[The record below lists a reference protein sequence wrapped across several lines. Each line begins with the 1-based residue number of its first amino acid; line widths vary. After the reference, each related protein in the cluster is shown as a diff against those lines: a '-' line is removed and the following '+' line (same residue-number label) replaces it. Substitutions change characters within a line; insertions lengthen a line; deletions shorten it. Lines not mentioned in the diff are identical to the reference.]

1 MSRIESYAH
10 GQFSWIDLLT
20 PNAQASSKFYAELF
34 GWTSLEN
41 PTDQAS
47 VYTMFQ
53 QDGLDV
59 CGMGEMGDAL
69 KKSGMPAAWNS
80 YVFVDDAEA
89 VASRAVDLGGQVEM
103 PVLQVMQ
110 AGRMAILVDPVGA
123 RISVWEA
130 GEHAGAGL
138 VNEPN
143 SLGWNELSTREPEKA
158 VDFYGQLFGWTFR
171 DLGDGYNEIKAGER
185 VNGGIRRAG
194 PDEPDM
200 PPFWLAY
207 ISVADCDAT
216 VARVTALGGQALME
230 PTDIEPG
237 RFCLVSDPQ
246 GALLTVMKID
256 NPD

>member
-1 MSRIESYAH
+1 MSKIESYTH

-20 PNAQASSKFYAELF
+20 PNAQASSKFYGELF
-34 GWTSLEN
+34 GWTTLEN
-41 PTDQAS
+41 PTDQGS

-59 CGMGEMGDAL
+59 CGMGEMSEEL
-69 KKSGMPAAWNS
+69 KKSGMPAIWNS
-80 YVFVDDAEA
+80 YVFVDDADA
-89 VASRAVDLGGQVEM
+89 VTARAVDLGGRVEM
-103 PVLQVMQ
+103 PVMQVMD
-110 AGRMAILVDPVGA
+110 AGRMAILVDPIGA
-123 RISVWEA
+123 RVSIWEA

-143 SLGWNELSTREPEKA
+143 TLGWNELSTREPEKA

-171 DLGDGYNEIKAGER
+171 NLGDGYNEIKVGER

-194 PDEPDM
+194 PDEPYA

-230 PTDIEPG
+230 PVDIEPG
-237 RFCLVSDPQ
+237 RFCLVNDPQ
-246 GALLTVMKID
+246 GALLTVMEID